1 MTMNKNKLIYRNPVF
16 LIETRFLK
24 LYMLVGFLL
33 RIILMYTAPGDA
45 SFTIGETVRLLC
57 IGLLADFGMGIL
69 LAVPLQIV
77 YLGLNEGKYHRIAG
91 WVIEVLLAA
100 AFVYVLFF
108 HLPRVWRRCAQDSPP
123 LPGLEAVQ
131 LLHPFFLPEDK
142 TGMAEG
148 LPLFRLGGVR
158 LPVPVHHR
166 RRIHL
171 LGRIRSKV

>member
-1 MTMNKNKLIYRNPVF
+1 MNKNKLIYRNPVF

-33 RIILMYTAPGDA
+33 RIILMYTAPGDV
-45 SFTIGETVRLLC
+45 SFTVGETVRLLC

-69 LAVPLQIV
+69 LALPLQIV

-108 HLPRVWRRCAQDSPP
+108 HTIFHEYGGGAPQIARPFLGWELFSFSI
-123 LPGLEAVQ
+123 
-131 LLHPFFLPEDK
+131 PFFFPK
-142 TGMAEG
+142 TRQALRGGSPSFVSAE
-148 LPLFRLGGVR
+148 
-158 LPVPVHHR
+158 
-166 RRIHL
+166 
-171 LGRIRSKV
+171 